1 MQANYASVKSHKYTG
16 VRDMAI
22 EVRAA
27 AATAVGEL
35 VSNTGMQNK
44 LQPLNFHPRMNKKTK
59 IKRAQKKQ
67 RLREHKPSLVLARE
81 VLQVARRKANNS
93 TCRMGIAM
101 LQDRL
106 MDTSLCLRKRVCIMI
121 IC

>member
-1 MQANYASVKSHKYTG
+1 
-16 VRDMAI
+16 
-22 EVRAA
+22 
-27 AATAVGEL
+27 
-35 VSNTGMQNK
+35 MQNK
-44 LQPLNFHPRMNKKTK
+44 LQPLNFHPRMH
-59 IKRAQKKQ
+59 KKQ

-106 MDTSLCLRKRVCIMI
+106 MDTSLCLRGRQYAE
-121 IC
+121 